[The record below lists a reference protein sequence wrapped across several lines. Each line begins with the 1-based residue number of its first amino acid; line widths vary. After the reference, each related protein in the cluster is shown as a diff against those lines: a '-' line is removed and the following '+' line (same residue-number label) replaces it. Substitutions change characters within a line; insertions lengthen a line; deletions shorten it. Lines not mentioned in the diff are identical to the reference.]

1 MALQLETTFESILTH
16 AERRPGHP
24 ALIAGDR
31 VVTYRELK
39 EMVAAIAGGL
49 KQSGVRPG
57 ERIGV
62 ETNDPID
69 HFAAS
74 IGIMLHG
81 GAAVALPNNSA
92 ESYEA
97 VLDDALPR
105 LVITNGT
112 RRFAM
117 RALPSLTSVQEL
129 LRVGDG
135 HPTSSRRPAPEDVA
149 MIYYTS
155 GTSSGVRKGVLQ
167 SYRALSTTAR
177 YISEVMKL
185 DDSVVEYV
193 ASPMDNAFW
202 FGRCR
207 VLMRVGGT
215 ALLSTGSLNPL
226 NVLSALRQ
234 HGGNS
239 IAGDTP
245 IFVLF
250 LYHMSARLQTVGPQ
264 IRWAKV
270 ASQAM
275 SMDDKLALQRH
286 LPNARI
292 VMNYGLTEA
301 MRCCLLPFEDYPDKL
316 GSVGRPSPGVSVR
329 IVSDAR
335 EILPPGELGEI
346 EVSGENVASGYLNKE
361 QLWRS
366 RFHDGWYAT
375 ADLGYIDRDG
385 FVFVLGR
392 NDEAINVGGRKV
404 APNEV
409 EEQLRKLIP
418 GRRLGVFAI
427 PDPARVLGDVVAVA
441 IEGME
446 KPDFA
451 WQDFRIHLFEVMPS
465 SNVPREAFLAL
476 ELPMTSNGKVRRRT
490 LSDMASA
497 GELTKL

>member
-1 MALQLETTFESILTH
+1 MTSQLETVFESIFIH

-31 VVTYRELK
+31 VVSYRELK
-39 EMVAAIAGGL
+39 ELVASIAGGL
-49 KQSGVRPG
+49 RQSGVQTG
-57 ERIGV
+57 ERICV
-62 ETNDPID
+62 ETHDPID

-74 IGIMLHG
+74 VAVMLHG
-81 GAAVALPNNSA
+81 GTSVALPNDSA

-97 VLDDALPR
+97 VLNDAQPR
-105 LVITNGT
+105 LVITNGV
-112 RRFAM
+112 RRFEVHKLSNA
-117 RALPSLTSVQEL
+117 RSAEEL
-129 LRVGDG
+129 LSVGE
-135 HPTSSRRPAPEDVA
+135 RCPASLRQPSAEDIA

-167 SYRALSTTAR
+167 SYRALSATGR
-177 YISEVMKL
+177 YICEVMQL
-185 DDSVVEYV
+185 DENVVEYV
-193 ASPMDNAFW
+193 ASPIDNAFW

-207 VLMRVGGT
+207 VLARVGGT
-215 ALLSTGSLNPL
+215 ALLSTGNLNPL

-234 HGGNS
+234 HGGNC

-250 LYHMSARLQTVGPQ
+250 LHHMSARFRALGPQ

-275 SMDDKLALQRH
+275 SIEDKRALQEH

-292 VMNYGLTEA
+292 IMNYGLTEA

-329 IVSDAR
+329 VVSDKR
-335 EILPPGELGEI
+335 QVVLPGELGEI
-346 EVSGENVASGYLNKE
+346 EVSGDNVASGYLNQE
-361 QLWRS
+361 ELWRS

-375 ADLGYIDRDG
+375 ADLGYVDGDG

-409 EEQLRKLIP
+409 EVQLRKLIP

-427 PDPARVLGDVVAVA
+427 PDPARVLGDVVAMA
-441 IEGME
+441 IEGVE
-446 KPDFA
+446 KPDFV
-451 WQDFRIHLFEVMPS
+451 WQEFRIHLFELMPS

-476 ELPMTSNGKVRRRT
+476 ELPMTTNGKVKRRV
-490 LSDMASA
+490 LSEMAAA
-497 GELTKL
+497 GELIKL

>member
-1 MALQLETTFESILTH
+1 MF
-16 AERRPGHP
+16 
-24 ALIAGDR
+24 
-31 VVTYRELK
+31 
-39 EMVAAIAGGL
+39 
-49 KQSGVRPG
+49 
-57 ERIGV
+57 
-62 ETNDPID
+62 
-69 HFAAS
+69 
-74 IGIMLHG
+74 HG
-81 GAAVALPNNSA
+81 GIPVALPNDLR

-97 VLDDALPR
+97 VLDDAQPR
-105 LVITNGT
+105 LVITNGL
-112 RRFAM
+112 RRFTA
-117 RALPSLTSVQEL
+117 RALSGSCNVKEL
-129 LRVGDG
+129 LRVGEE
-135 HPTSSRRPAPEDVA
+135 HPASSRRPAPEDIA

-167 SYRALSTTAR
+167 SYRALSSTAR
-177 YISEVMKL
+177 YITEVMKL
-185 DDSVVEYV
+185 DESAVEYV

-207 VLMRVGGT
+207 VLTRVGGT
-215 ALLSTGSLNPL
+215 ALLSTGGLNPL

-250 LYHMSARLQTVGPQ
+250 LHHMSARLQSVGPH

-301 MRCCLLPFEDYPDKL
+301 MRCCLLPFEDHPNRL

-335 EILPPGELGEI
+335 EILSPGELGEI
-346 EVSGENVASGYLNKE
+346 EVSGENVASGYFNNE

-375 ADLGYIDRDG
+375 ADS
-385 FVFVLGR
+385 
-392 NDEAINVGGRKV
+392 
-404 APNEV
+404 
-409 EEQLRKLIP
+409 
-418 GRRLGVFAI
+418 GV
-427 PDPARVLGDVVAVA
+427 R
-441 IEGME
+441 
-446 KPDFA
+446 
-451 WQDFRIHLFEVMPS
+451 
-465 SNVPREAFLAL
+465 
-476 ELPMTSNGKVRRRT
+476 
-490 LSDMASA
+490 
-497 GELTKL
+497 

>member
-1 MALQLETTFESILTH
+1 
-16 AERRPGHP
+16 
-24 ALIAGDR
+24 
-31 VVTYRELK
+31 
-39 EMVAAIAGGL
+39 
-49 KQSGVRPG
+49 
-57 ERIGV
+57 
-62 ETNDPID
+62 
-69 HFAAS
+69 
-74 IGIMLHG
+74 
-81 GAAVALPNNSA
+81 
-92 ESYEA
+92 
-97 VLDDALPR
+97 
-105 LVITNGT
+105 
-112 RRFAM
+112 
-117 RALPSLTSVQEL
+117 
-129 LRVGDG
+129 
-135 HPTSSRRPAPEDVA
+135 
-149 MIYYTS
+149 
-155 GTSSGVRKGVLQ
+155 
-167 SYRALSTTAR
+167 
-177 YISEVMKL
+177 
-185 DDSVVEYV
+185 
-193 ASPMDNAFW
+193 
-202 FGRCR
+202 
-207 VLMRVGGT
+207 
-215 ALLSTGSLNPL
+215 
-226 NVLSALRQ
+226 LSALRQ

-250 LYHMSARLQTVGPQ
+250 LHHMSARLQVIGPQ

-301 MRCCLLPFEDYPDKL
+301 MRCCLLPFGDHPDKL

-329 IVSDAR
+329 IVSDER
-335 EILPPGELGEI
+335 QILAPGEPGEI

-366 RFHDGWYAT
+366 RYHDGWYAT
-375 ADLGYIDRDG
+375 ADLGYVDRDG

-441 IEGME
+441 IEGTE
-446 KPDFA
+446 KPDFT
-451 WQDFRIHLFEVMPS
+451 WQDFRIRLFEVMPS
-465 SNVPREAFLAL
+465 SNVPREAFLAP
-476 ELPMTSNGKVRRRT
+476 ELPMTSNGKVRRRM

>member
-1 MALQLETTFESILTH
+1 MTSQLETVFESIFIH

-31 VVTYRELK
+31 VVSYRELR
-39 EMVAAIAGGL
+39 ELVASIAGGL
-49 KQSGVRPG
+49 RQSGVQTG
-57 ERIGV
+57 ERICV
-62 ETNDPID
+62 ETHDPID

-74 IGIMLHG
+74 VAVMLHG
-81 GAAVALPNNSA
+81 GTSVALPNDSA

-97 VLDDALPR
+97 VLNDAQPR
-105 LVITNGT
+105 LVITNGV
-112 RRFAM
+112 RRFEVHKLSNA
-117 RALPSLTSVQEL
+117 RSAEEL
-129 LRVGDG
+129 LSVGE
-135 HPTSSRRPAPEDVA
+135 RCPASLRQPSAEDIA

-167 SYRALSTTAR
+167 SYRALSATGR
-177 YISEVMKL
+177 YICEVMQL
-185 DDSVVEYV
+185 DENVVEYV
-193 ASPMDNAFW
+193 ASPIDNAFW

-207 VLMRVGGT
+207 VLARVGGT
-215 ALLSTGSLNPL
+215 ALLSTGNLNPL

-234 HGGNS
+234 HGGNC

-250 LYHMSARLQTVGPQ
+250 LHHMSARFRALGPQ

-275 SMDDKLALQRH
+275 SIEDKRALQEH

-292 VMNYGLTEA
+292 IMNYGLTEA

-329 IVSDAR
+329 VVSDKR
-335 EILPPGELGEI
+335 QVVLPGELGEI
-346 EVSGENVASGYLNKE
+346 EVSGDNVASGYLNQE
-361 QLWRS
+361 ELWRS

-375 ADLGYIDRDG
+375 ADLGYVDGDG

-409 EEQLRKLIP
+409 EVQLRKLIP

-427 PDPARVLGDVVAVA
+427 PDPARVLGDVVAMA
-441 IEGME
+441 IEGVE
-446 KPDFA
+446 KPDFV
-451 WQDFRIHLFEVMPS
+451 WQEFRIHLFELMPS

-476 ELPMTSNGKVRRRT
+476 ELPMTTNGKVKRRV
-490 LSDMASA
+490 LSEMAAA
-497 GELTKL
+497 GELIKL